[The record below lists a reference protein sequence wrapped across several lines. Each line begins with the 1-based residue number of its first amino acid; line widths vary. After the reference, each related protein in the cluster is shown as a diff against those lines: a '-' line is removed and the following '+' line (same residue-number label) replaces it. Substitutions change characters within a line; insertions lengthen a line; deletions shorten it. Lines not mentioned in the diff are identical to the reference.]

1 MAAGAA
7 TFESS
12 RLLFAPSSGR
22 RDGGGDG
29 RRPQRRPQRPNP
41 LIPPHSPPQSGD
53 SYSRGPSPSAILT
66 KVAVTAIAATL
77 LLLGPM
83 VSAAKAAD
91 LLRVGNVGAVAFS
104 FVPTNVG
111 KETGIFARNG
121 LDIQITGFGGD
132 AKLQQAMAANAVDIG
147 LGSGPG
153 MAFIVKGSPV
163 KAIAAIAGP
172 PLIFALVVRAD
183 NSVKTIDDL
192 KGHKVG
198 ISTVG
203 SATSWLMNEVSRQHG
218 WGYTGFDEVPIGDN
232 AARLA
237 ALKSGAIDGC
247 VVDVGSALR
256 FVENGNGRIL
266 MRFGGVVK
274 DFIMHVIFATDKAMT
289 DKPADLRAFVKGWF
303 ESIAYMRAHKAT
315 TVAIAQKVMGT
326 DAKTTSGIYDEL
338 MPMFTGDGHFD
349 ANALAVLQRSFV
361 EMKILPTQPDMS
373 KLYTEA
379 FLPKN

>member
-7 TFESS
+7 TLEP
-12 RLLFAPSSGR
+12 LR
-22 RDGGGDG
+22 RDVSTTPRPGGGRG
-29 RRPQRRPQRPNP
+29 ERRRHNRRG
-41 LIPPHSPPQSGD
+41 LLPPSPFVPRGHSPAPAPF
-53 SYSRGPSPSAILT
+53 RRRTIA
-66 KVAVTAIAATL
+66 KACVTAAAAL
-77 LLLGPM
+77 LVLLGPM
-83 VSAAKAAD
+83 ISPALAAD
-91 LLRVGNVGAVAFS
+91 LVRVGNVGAVAFS

-111 KETGIFARNG
+111 KEVGIFAKHD
-121 LDIQITGFGGD
+121 LDIQITGFAGD
-132 AKLQQAMAANAVDIG
+132 AKLQQAMAANAVDVG

-153 MAFIVKGSPV
+153 MAFIVKGAPV

-183 NSVKTIDDL
+183 GSVKTIDDL
-192 KGHKVG
+192 KGRKVG
-198 ISTVG
+198 ISTIG

-247 VVDVGSALR
+247 VVDVGSALN
-256 FVENGNGRIL
+256 FVERGDGRIL

-274 DFIMHVIFATDKAMT
+274 DFIMHVIFATDKAMA
-289 DKPADLRAFVKGWF
+289 DKPADLSAFVQGWF
-303 ESIAYMRAHKAT
+303 ETIAYMRIHKAE
-315 TVAIAQKVMGT
+315 TVAIAQQVMGT
-326 DAKTTSGIYDEL
+326 DPKTTSGIYDEL
-338 MPMFTGDGHFD
+338 MPMFTNDGHFD
-349 ANALAVLQRSFV
+349 PKALAVLQRSFV
-361 EMKILPTQPDMS
+361 EMNILPTEPDMS

>member
-1 MAAGAA
+1 MGAA
-7 TFESS
+7 
-12 RLLFAPSSGR
+12 
-22 RDGGGDG
+22 
-29 RRPQRRPQRPNP
+29 
-41 LIPPHSPPQSGD
+41 
-53 SYSRGPSPSAILT
+53 
-66 KVAVTAIAATL
+66 AATL
-77 LLLGPM
+77 SAPCHEFAPAPRWDGGRGDRRRGRNRRAAGPTFPPPQRGSEQASAASLSGRLAKILVTTIAALLLLVGPLAS
-83 VSAAKAAD
+83 SALA
-91 LLRVGNVGAVAFS
+91 LNLVRVGDVGAVAFS

-111 KETGIFARNG
+111 KDTGIFAKNG
-121 LDIQITGFGGD
+121 LDIQIAGFAGD
-132 AKLQQAMAANAVDIG
+132 AKLQQAMAAHAVDVG

-163 KAIAAIAGP
+163 KAIAEIAGP

-237 ALKSGAIDGC
+237 ALKAGTIDGC
-247 VVDVGSALR
+247 VVDVGSALN
-256 FVENGNGRIL
+256 FVQHGDGRIL
-266 MRFGGVVK
+266 MRFGDVAK
-274 DFIMHVIFATDKAMT
+274 NFIMHVIFATDKAMA

-303 ESIAYMRAHKAT
+303 ESIAYMRTHKEK
-315 TVAIAQKVMGT
+315 TVEIAQGVMH
-326 DAKTTSGIYDEL
+326 TTPQTTAAIYDEL
-338 MPMFTGDGHFD
+338 MPMFTDNGHFD
-349 ANALAVLQRSFV
+349 SKSLAVLQRSFV
-361 EMKILPTQPDMS
+361 EMKILPSEPDMS
-373 KLYTEA
+373 NLYTEA